1 VSTDEVELL
10 VEDADLSEVDK
21 TGDGSEHDG
30 SIETTSTSEE
40 VHEAGELEYE
50 PKMARNVAYTI
61 FLCWCIGN
69 LGLILVLALVLALV
83 LILSLILI
91 VSLILRLLLLLM

>member
-1 VSTDEVELL
+1 MSTDEVELL

-21 TGDGSEHDG
+21 TGDSSEHDRP
-30 SIETTSTSEE
+30 IKTTSTSEE
-40 VHEAGELEYE
+40 VDEAGKLEYE

-61 FLCWCIGN
+61 FLCWCVGN
-69 LGLILVLALVLALV
+69 LGLILVLALV

-91 VSLILRLLLLLM
+91 VGLILWLLLLLV